1 MDRTDLFKELLRL
14 RPELLHVLLNSGNAS
29 LRNQALQ
36 VAFTTLD
43 IELPAELS
51 EAALRVHPKI
61 IALLRQHLGT
71 HTKILRFYHASSREN
86 HLKVSTDY
94 LPDIENEP
102 RIAVWNLAADIIR
115 CCPNLQHLE
124 WNTSFGIGGGLWEA
138 SSPKAIGSLTKLT
151 RLYITHPPL
160 HPAYSASAQ
169 AGTPSPRI
177 TPRLQLLVPP
187 TPFSESAQ
195 EIDAAKPPPL
205 GSVIGNG
212 GWGLGFGWENLEE
225 LKIGPLSETGVR
237 TTQQLKNTALISS
250 EGQDSRNKI
259 GALGTLT
266 HIELSTTGTRLT
278 AECLDIIISGC
289 TSLESLKL
297 DSVDGHLSK
306 ETWSSIGE
314 WPQSFRSMEIVIPE
328 GTKRFSWV
336 LDHLD
341 SIHCLP
347 FAQMQHFSLRRIT
360 HPVHLLPFP
369 PANAPSMPVIPTDMT
384 FRPIPD
390 DLLQAI
396 IENGSRLQNL
406 CLTWWEMSQDNYLAI
421 LTNCKQLRKLEVAL
435 AGPVASAINI
445 PNSFGNSPLKH
456 LSFMSN
462 PSHYPATLS
471 TKVKVDYIDT
481 PEDLPTTL
489 RDQMSVADVNLL
501 DPRDLKKLARKI
513 PNLQSLDWTGK
524 GGKGMWAF
532 VRKTNSSI
540 INVKFTHAAIL
551 TKNIWLRCQ
560 ERPPAILGPIVETP
574 QATTALEIPQT
585 PSSVSSAPLSPSSPL
600 VRTSSVKTD
609 DSVRTPGSASAR
621 STGNG
626 EDSDFNGQADIVT
639 VSSGHQGLSPT
650 SPSWSDANSVSPSCS
665 SSIKL
670 PAKPITYPSRNK
682 VKITSRHGTS
692 TRSST
697 PRSTPSVASRDS
709 APRTPTSSS
718 IPSTPIPAP
727 QSPRTIPGSGG
738 RAFYPIEKFEHSR
751 KDQTPPEGSTKRD
764 EGSKQKTIDNI
775 HAVSEAGWTVVGAP
789 GVKSSKSEKNEK
801 TKARSK
807 DSPRK

>member
-61 IALLRQHLGT
+61 IALLRSQHLGT

-124 WNTSFGIGGGLWEA
+124 WNTSFGIGGGLWE
-138 SSPKAIGSLTKLT
+138 AIGSLTKLT

-225 LKIGPLSETGVR
+225 LKIGPLSETGAKTVAR
-237 TTQQLKNTALISS
+237 
-250 EGQDSRNKI
+250 
-259 GALGTLT
+259 
-266 HIELSTTGTRLT
+266 
-278 AECLDIIISGC
+278 
-289 TSLESLKL
+289 
-297 DSVDGHLSK
+297 HLSK